1 MPEVSI
7 DLNMVRVTNDDFVKK
22 AEACAPKLQETV
34 VKPVSIVDVV
44 KTENIYPD
52 VVVKDSIENLS
63 SYHLAK
69 GDKLCLDFGDHQ
81 VGYVT
86 LKLASVGSPQDS
98 PAFFRLKFGEI
109 AKEMT
114 EDSADY
120 DGWIS
125 RGWIQ
130 EEFIHIDVLPAELK
144 LPRRYAFRYLEIE
157 AIDTSLKWQMVVEDV
172 TCVSVSSVN
181 MDQVKPI
188 KSDDEMIRTLDKVSL
203 RTLMNCMQS
212 VFEDGPKR
220 DRRLWL
226 GDLRLQAL
234 ANYDTFKNYDLVKR
248 CLYLFA
254 GQTRDDGMV
263 SACLFTEPKFI
274 VDDTFLLDYSM
285 FYGAALLDYY
295 KASGDMETLRD
306 LSKCAYRQMELA
318 GKQFDEKDLL
328 ICGEGFWAF
337 IDWTDGLDKQAAM
350 QGVYIYCA
358 KKVREIAEILGDTEK
373 AAELAKEKGAVSIS
387 LTNLVD
393 SPLWK
398 ACEYPI
404 HYEHGPEADPNDLSK
419 VILYTLAF
427 DMLNVV
433 EPSEK
438 WVKGAE
444 SLNNLAEVTERIK
457 AKYADFGSQWG
468 KDYKRETVIYT
479 MGSGANYGEM
489 YSLAICLFMEMQWIH
504 SNCIHSG
511 EYFHGPFEVTDFDVP
526 FVLVKGIGATRELD
540 ERAYNFC
547 SKFSQKLAVI
557 DEAEFDL
564 TGIEPGVQEYVAPL
578 LAGTVVRE
586 MIDSLAHE
594 RGHAL
599 SVRRYMW
606 QMEY

>member
-7 DLNMVRVTNDDFVKK
+7 DLNMVRITNDDFVKK

-226 GDLRLQAL
+226 R
-234 ANYDTFKNYDLVKR
+234 K
-248 CLYLFA
+248 
-254 GQTRDDGMV
+254 
-263 SACLFTEPKFI
+263 
-274 VDDTFLLDYSM
+274 
-285 FYGAALLDYY
+285 
-295 KASGDMETLRD
+295 
-306 LSKCAYRQMELA
+306 
-318 GKQFDEKDLL
+318 KD
-328 ICGEGFWAF
+328 C
-337 IDWTDGLDKQAAM
+337 
-350 QGVYIYCA
+350 V
-358 KKVREIAEILGDTEK
+358 
-373 AAELAKEKGAVSIS
+373 LAK
-387 LTNLVD
+387 
-393 SPLWK
+393 
-398 ACEYPI
+398 
-404 HYEHGPEADPNDLSK
+404 
-419 VILYTLAF
+419 
-427 DMLNVV
+427 
-433 EPSEK
+433 
-438 WVKGAE
+438 
-444 SLNNLAEVTERIK
+444 NN
-457 AKYADFGSQWG
+457 
-468 KDYKRETVIYT
+468 
-479 MGSGANYGEM
+479 N
-489 YSLAICLFMEMQWIH
+489 
-504 SNCIHSG
+504 
-511 EYFHGPFEVTDFDVP
+511 
-526 FVLVKGIGATRELD
+526 
-540 ERAYNFC
+540 
-547 SKFSQKLAVI
+547 
-557 DEAEFDL
+557 
-564 TGIEPGVQEYVAPL
+564 
-578 LAGTVVRE
+578 
-586 MIDSLAHE
+586 
-594 RGHAL
+594 
-599 SVRRYMW
+599 
-606 QMEY
+606 